1 MNKNNL
7 LRVTMVFIATVT
19 LFSCSYFAKEKAAID
34 GDKMRGKYEVDMTPL
49 ISKFINNNSGI
60 AALALS
66 SVSVNVSFYKDNKG
80 VFELNGKVLDFVSLF
95 SDEPI
100 DKIHQFSYK
109 IESDSVFYIKL
120 KDNEE
125 FKETAIVRK
134 LSDNYDYLQF
144 SIISEKGDVLLNLS
158 RVTE

>member
-1 MNKNNL
+1 MNRNNL
-7 LRVTMVFIATVT
+7 LRAMMLIAVAT
-19 LFSCSYFAKEKAAID
+19 LFSCSYFTKDKAAID
-34 GDKMRGKYEVDMTPL
+34 DDMMRGKYEVDIAPL
-49 ISKFINNNSGI
+49 ISKFVNNDSGI

-66 SVSVNVSFYKDNKG
+66 SVKVNVSFYKDNKG
-80 VFELNGKVLDFVSLF
+80 VFELGGKVLDFASLF

-100 DKIHQFSYK
+100 DKIHQFSYI

-144 SIISEKGDVLLNLS
+144 SIINQKKDILLNLS
-158 RVTE
+158 RVSE